1 MNYFRAWKFYR
12 SQGASVLVTIQNI
25 YHAGLIEKRI
35 ARKLK
40 EFLKFRELIGSPIKA
55 NDFGKRMI
63 ERQLENILRDI
74 VVDLGVSEG
83 MVKINNVTINE
94 DTGVTVLD
102 ISGPKTVIDKI
113 KEIQE

>member
-1 MNYFRAWKFYR
+1 MNYLRDWKFYR
-12 SQGASVLVTIQNI
+12 SQGASVLATIRNI
-25 YHAGLIEKRI
+25 YHAGLIQKRI
-35 ARKLK
+35 ERKLK
-40 EFLKFRELIGSPIKA
+40 EFINFRELIGSPIRA
-55 NDFGKRMI
+55 DDFGKRMI
-63 ERQLENILRDI
+63 ERQLANILREI
-74 VVDLGVSEG
+74 VTDLGVSEG